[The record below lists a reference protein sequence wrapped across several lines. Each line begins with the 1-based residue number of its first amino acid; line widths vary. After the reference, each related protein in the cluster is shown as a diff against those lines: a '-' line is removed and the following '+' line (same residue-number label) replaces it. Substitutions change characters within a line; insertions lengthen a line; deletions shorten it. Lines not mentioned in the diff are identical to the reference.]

1 MQMVQ
6 QVERSM
12 ADFEVSLETGQRLER
27 RLQIRVPAQR
37 IEREVQDRLR
47 SVSRTANLKGYR
59 PGKVPESVIRRRFGD
74 QVRREVVQDVV
85 QSTYNEALNR
95 QQLRPVGD
103 PQIDAGPEAGT
114 DGVDLVYTASFE
126 VFPEFTVQGLEEL
139 SVSQPEPAF
148 DDADVEFVTENLR
161 RQRAHWHASD
171 RGAKSG
177 DRVIVDFQGRMNGAP
192 LEGGTGE
199 KVSIVLGEGRMIA
212 DFESQLVGVRAGE
225 KREIK
230 VNFPADY
237 PNAALAGQ
245 PAEFSIQVGEVAEE
259 HLPEIDEEF
268 IRSFGVE
275 SGVQEDFIR
284 DVRKNMANEFA
295 ARSKAETKRQ
305 LLEMLLK
312 ANPIDIPVALVEQ
325 EATSLQADAMRNMG
339 IGDATQAPSLESF
352 RDTAERRVRL
362 GLLVGAVI
370 REQKIVVDRDKV
382 RDRIDQLSGGYE
394 KPDEIRKLYYQTAQ
408 LLTQVENSVLEEQV
422 IDWLAAKA
430 QIVPKPMPFRSLAGL
445 LSANI

>member
-1 MQMVQ
+1 MVQ
-6 QVERSM
+6 QVERSK
-12 ADFEVSLETGQRLER
+12 ADFEVSMETGQRLER

-47 SVSRTANLKGYR
+47 SVSRTANIKGYR
-59 PGKVPESVIRRRFGD
+59 PGKVPESVIRQRFGE

-85 QSTYNEALNR
+85 QSTYNEAVSR

-103 PQIDAGPEAGT
+103 PRIDAAPEAGT
-114 DGVDLVYTASFE
+114 DGGDLVYTASFE
-126 VFPEFTVQGLEEL
+126 IFPEFSVQGLGTL
-139 SVSQPEPAF
+139 SVSRPEPAF

-171 RGAKSG
+171 RSAQTG

-199 KVSIVLGEGRMIA
+199 KVAIVLGEGRMIA
-212 DFESQLVGVRAGE
+212 DFETQLVGVKAGE
-225 KREIK
+225 TREIK
-230 VNFPADY
+230 VKFPVDY

-259 HLPEIDEEF
+259 HLPEVDEEF
-268 IRSFGVE
+268 IRSFGVD

-284 DVRKNMANEFA
+284 DIRKNMANEFA
-295 ARSKAETKRQ
+295 ARSKAELKRQ
-305 LLEMLLK
+305 LLEMLLQ

-339 IGDATQAPSLESF
+339 LSDAAAAPSLEAF

-362 GLLVGAVI
+362 GLLIGAVI
-370 REQKIVVDRDKV
+370 REQQIVVDRDKV
-382 RDRIDQLSGGYE
+382 RDKIDQLSGGYE

-422 IDWLAAKA
+422 IDWLADKA
-430 QIVPKPMPFRSLAGL
+430 QVVPKPMPFRSLASL
-445 LSANI
+445 LNAKI